1 MNPFEK
7 CNIPKFTIIYA
18 TQTGTAEELSE
29 KLSEHCKKHNLSFDL
44 INIEEIS
51 SIDFFNKNKLL
62 IFFCSTFGDGE
73 PSSDAIDFTNMV
85 EDENFWKDLNNPEIR
100 YAMFGLGSKDYPKFN
115 EQAKRLDKIF
125 SKHMKFL
132 TPLMLGDDSKDI
144 RADCENWIQNILFPA
159 MANYYK
165 KTNEISNENLKDI
178 PKFKIIYATQTDT
191 AKELAEKLSNECK
204 KLNLNF
210 DLINIEEVDS
220 IDFFN
225 NNKLIIFLC
234 STFGDGEPTTDAIYF
249 TNMIENENFWKDF
262 NNPEIR
268 YAIFGLG
275 HRNYPKFNAQAKRME
290 RIFSDFMISLC
301 PLTLG
306 DDAKDI
312 RADCDNWIKNII
324 LPSILNYKNIVNQTK
339 NIIKKPY
346 KLKLS
351 KEKSNQIINN
361 EAYISEVN
369 DYLNAKTIQIEKIEE
384 LRQNNKNGSTLK
396 VTFSLKNSDAN
407 YQTGANITI
416 YPKNSEED
424 VNFIINHLKYN
435 ENDYITYTDGFNN
448 LPLPQNITIKEAF
461 TNFIDVSAKL
471 PRQFFKKISKFATNP
486 SECEAMIQKS
496 NEFHCGN
503 YSFIDILKE
512 YPSISIDFN
521 SLLKLLS
528 NISGRAYTC
537 CSSKLKNKESFSL
550 AISLVTFENFKSEVK
565 FGLTSK
571 YFKNLY
577 EKKKLDSM
585 KIIFKEPTF
594 NLPNDLSIPMLLI
607 STGTG
612 IAPSIAFL
620 EELNELKK
628 GNYEIYLIYGAK
640 NKESDFIFKNE
651 LEEFKKNGILKE
663 LFTAF
668 SRDQKEKIY
677 VQNVLEKNF
686 KKDVLVDLC
695 LNKKMRIY
703 ICGSVSMGNSIN
715 EKLEEI
721 LGKENYENIKKNK
734 QLFCEFWGN

>member
-1 MNPFEK
+1 MNFEN

-29 KLSEHCKKHNLSFDL
+29 KLSNECKKQNLSFDV
-44 INIEEIS
+44 IS
-51 SIDFFNKNKLL
+51 IDKIDSIDFFNKNKLL

-73 PSSDAIDFTNMV
+73 PTSDAIDFTSMI
-85 EDENFWKDLNNPEIR
+85 EDDNFWKDLNNSEIR
-100 YAMFGLGSKDYPKFN
+100 YAIFGLGSKDYPKFN

-125 SKHMKFL
+125 KQHMQCL

-144 RADCENWIQNILFPA
+144 RADCDNWIKNNLFPE
-159 MANYYK
+159 MINFYK
-165 KTNEISNENLKDI
+165 KNKEISNDKNDV

-204 KLNLNF
+204 KLNLDF
-210 DLINIEEVDS
+210 DLINIEDVDS

-225 NNKLIIFLC
+225 ENKLIIFLC

-249 TNMIENENFWKDF
+249 TNMIEEENFWKDL
-262 NNPEIR
+262 NNSEIR

-275 HRNYPKFNAQAKRME
+275 HKNYPKFNAQAKRME
-290 RIFSDFMISLC
+290 RIFSDYMIPLC

-306 DDAKDI
+306 DDSKDI
-312 RADCDNWIKNII
+312 RADCDRWIKNII
-324 LPSILNYKNIVNQTK
+324 LPAILDYKNIVNKTK

-351 KEKSNQIINN
+351 KEKSTQIINN
-361 EAYISEVN
+361 DAYISEVN
-369 DYLNAKTIQIEKIEE
+369 DYLNAKNIQIEKIEE

-396 VTFSLKNSDAN
+396 VTFSLKNSDVN
-407 YQTGANITI
+407 YKTGANVTI

-424 VNFIINHLKYN
+424 VNFIINHLKYD
-435 ENDYITYTDGFNN
+435 ENDYVTYIDGFNN

-461 TNFIDVSAKL
+461 TNFIDVTSRLSRK
-471 PRQFFKKISKFATNP
+471 FFKKISKFATDKN
-486 SECEAMIQKS
+486 ECEKMIQKS
-496 NEFHCGN
+496 NEFHCGSYN
-503 YSFIDILKE
+503 FIDILKE

-521 SLLKLLS
+521 SLIKLLS

-537 CSSKLKNKESFSL
+537 CSSKLKNKEGFSL
-550 AISLVTFENFKSEVK
+550 AISLVTYENFKDEVK

-571 YFKNLY
+571 YFKDLY
-577 EKKKLDSM
+577 ENKKLDSM

-594 NLPNDLSIPMLLI
+594 NLPENLSVPMLMI

-628 GNYEIYLIYGAK
+628 GNYEVYLIYGAK
-640 NKESDFIFKNE
+640 NRESDFIFKNE
-651 LEEFKKNGILKE
+651 LEEFKKNGILKG

-668 SRDQKEKIY
+668 SRDQKDKIY
-677 VQNVLEKNF
+677 VQDELERNF
-686 KKDVLVDLC
+686 KENLVDLC
-695 LNKKMRIY
+695 VNKKMVIY
-703 ICGSVSMGNSIN
+703 VCGSVSMGRSVNK
-715 EKLEEI
+715 KLEEI